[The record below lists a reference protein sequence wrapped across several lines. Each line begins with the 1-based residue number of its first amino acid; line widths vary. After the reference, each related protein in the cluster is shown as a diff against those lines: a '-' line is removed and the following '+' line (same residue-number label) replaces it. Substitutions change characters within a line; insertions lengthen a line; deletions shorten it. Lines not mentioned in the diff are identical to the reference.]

1 MPRMKEQIANRL
13 GVAHVRD
20 TVKQFVA
27 GSVTREQ
34 AMESLQIGQSRL
46 YDLRTYYLA
55 AKAAGDGETWEPG
68 LSGGIHKPTW
78 PDEEQRFLRRAL
90 SPCGESKRYSY
101 AFAASELGRR
111 FGHEVDRGQVRHWA
125 MENGIKV
132 AVPGPR
138 PPAHVR
144 RWQRKAIG
152 ELWQLDATPDRFLG
166 RGRPAYRLLDML
178 DDCSR
183 VQVGCRLY
191 LRECVR
197 SYLDL
202 FYRAFSRYGL
212 PLEIYVDKAGFFRG
226 ENGELTQLGRRLK
239 FYDVSFVFAN
249 APESKGK
256 IERIHLV
263 WQDRLPA
270 RPCGRPCRLP
280 QRLRG
285 PPRDRHDAGR
295 GVEQGDPGGAQ
306 QAPGDPAG
314 RMVGARLVG
323 VVSYGRRQTWTGVP
337 CGRSVLPDGV
347 RERHEGVAVPAHGR
361 HVVHRAQ
368 QAGARGASDHPFQQ
382 QSEGEKDLR
391 TKPEWYKTIPVLKST
406 SFPVLKSTRQPVSVL
421 TPRSGDY
428 DIISATI
435 RNNNAIEG
443 I

>member
-1 MPRMKEQIANRL
+1 MKEQIANRL

-46 YDLRTYYLA
+46 YDLRTSYLA

-68 LSGGIHKPTW
+68 RSGGNHKPTW

-138 PPAHVR
+138 PLAHVR

-166 RGRPAYRLLDML
+166 RGRPAYQLLDML

-191 LRECVR
+191 LRESVR

-270 RPCGRPCRLP
+270 YFEREGIDIDTPLAAINDHVDALVDYRNGFEIHREIGMTPDEAWRKAIQEGRSKLRAIP
-280 QRLRG
+280 QDG
-285 PPRDRHDAGR
+285 WW
-295 GVEQGDPGGAQ
+295 E
-306 QAPGDPAG
+306 
-314 RMVGARLVG
+314 LVWSEWSRT
-323 VVSYGRRQTWTGVP
+323 VVGRR
-337 CGRSVLPDGV
+337 GRVSLADGRFCPTECANGTKVWLCRHIDGTLSIVLNKPEHGV
-347 RERHEGVAVPAHGR
+347 RP
-361 HVVHRAQ
+361 
-368 QAGARGASDHPFQQ
+368 
-382 QSEGEKDLR
+382 
-391 TKPEWYKTIPVLKST
+391 TILFS
-406 SFPVLKSTRQPVSVL
+406 
-421 TPRSGDY
+421 
-428 DIISATI
+428 
-435 RNNNAIEG
+435 NNPKVRKG
-443 I
+443 

>member
-1 MPRMKEQIANRL
+1 MKEQIANRL

-27 GSVTREQ
+27 GLVTRQQ
-34 AMESLQIGQSRL
+34 AMVSLQIGQTRL
-46 YDLRTYYLA
+46 YDLRTSYLA
-55 AKAAGDGETWEPG
+55 AMAAGNGETWEPG
-68 LSGGIHKPTW
+68 LSGGNHKPTW
-78 PDEEQRFLRRAL
+78 SAEEQRFLRRVL
-90 SPCGESKRYSY
+90 SPCGEAKRYSY

-125 MENGIKV
+125 MENGIRI
-132 AVPGPR
+132 AVPKPR
-138 PPAHVR
+138 PLAHVR

-166 RGRPAYRLLDML
+166 RGRPAYQLLDML

-191 LRECVR
+191 LRECVL

-212 PLEIYVDKAGFFRG
+212 PLGIYVDKAGFFRG

-270 RPCGRPCRLP
+270 YFEREGIDIDTPLAAINDHVDALVDYRNGFEIHREIGMTPDEAWRKAIQEGRSKLRAIP
-280 QRLRG
+280 QDG
-285 PPRDRHDAGR
+285 WW
-295 GVEQGDPGGAQ
+295 E
-306 QAPGDPAG
+306 
-314 RMVGARLVG
+314 LVWSEWSRT
-323 VVSYGRRQTWTGVP
+323 VVGRR
-337 CGRSVLPDGV
+337 GRVSLADGRFCPTECANGTKVWLCRHIDGTLSIVLNKPEHGV
-347 RERHEGVAVPAHGR
+347 RPSILFSNNPKVR
-361 HVVHRAQ
+361 
-368 QAGARGASDHPFQQ
+368 
-382 QSEGEKDLR
+382 
-391 TKPEWYKTIPVLKST
+391 KT
-406 SFPVLKSTRQPVSVL
+406 
-421 TPRSGDY
+421 
-428 DIISATI
+428 
-435 RNNNAIEG
+435 
-443 I
+443 

>member
-1 MPRMKEQIANRL
+1 MKEQIANRL

-46 YDLRTYYLA
+46 YDLRTSYLA

-68 LSGGIHKPTW
+68 RSGGNHKPTW

-166 RGRPAYRLLDML
+166 RGRPAYQLLDML

-270 RPCGRPCRLP
+270 YFEREGIDIDTPLAAINDHVDALVDYRNGFEIHREIGMTPDEAWRKAIQEGRSKLRAIP
-280 QRLRG
+280 QDG
-285 PPRDRHDAGR
+285 WW
-295 GVEQGDPGGAQ
+295 E
-306 QAPGDPAG
+306 
-314 RMVGARLVG
+314 LVWSEWSRT
-323 VVSYGRRQTWTGVP
+323 VVGRR
-337 CGRSVLPDGV
+337 GRVSLADGRFCPTECANGTKVWLCRHIDGTLSIVLNKPEHGV
-347 RERHEGVAVPAHGR
+347 RPSILFSNNPKVR
-361 HVVHRAQ
+361 
-368 QAGARGASDHPFQQ
+368 
-382 QSEGEKDLR
+382 
-391 TKPEWYKTIPVLKST
+391 KT
-406 SFPVLKSTRQPVSVL
+406 
-421 TPRSGDY
+421 
-428 DIISATI
+428 
-435 RNNNAIEG
+435 
-443 I
+443 

>member
-1 MPRMKEQIANRL
+1 MKQQIANRL

-20 TVKQFVA
+20 TVMQLVA

-34 AMESLQIGQSRL
+34 AMEDLQIGKTRL
-46 YDLRTYYLA
+46 YELKASYLA
-55 AKAAGDGETWEPG
+55 ARASGAGDKWAPG
-68 LSGGIHKPTW
+68 LSGGDHAEPW
-78 PDEEQRFLRRAL
+78 PDEEQRFLRRVL
-90 SPCGESKRYSY
+90 SPCGETKRYSY

-111 FGHEVDRGQVRHWA
+111 FGHAVDRGQVRHWA
-125 MENGIKV
+125 MENGIKI
-132 AVPGPR
+132 AVPRPR
-138 PPAHVR
+138 PLAHVR

-166 RGRPAYRLLDML
+166 RGRPAYQLLDML

-226 ENGELTQLGRRLK
+226 ENGELTQLGKRLK

-270 RPCGRPCRLP
+270 YFEREGIDIDTPLATVN
-280 QRLRG
+280 
-285 PPRDRHDAGR
+285 DHVDA
-295 GVEQGDPGGAQ
+295 
-306 QAPGDPAG
+306 
-314 RMVGARLVG
+314 LVDYRNG
-323 VVSYGRRQTWTGVP
+323 FETHREIGMTPDEAWNRAIRE
-337 CGRSVLPDGV
+337 GRSKLRAIPQDGWWELVWSEWSRTVVGRHGRVPLADGRFCPTECANGTKVWLCRHMDGTLSIVLNKPEHGV
-347 RERHEGVAVPAHGR
+347 RPSILFSNNPKVR
-361 HVVHRAQ
+361 
-368 QAGARGASDHPFQQ
+368 
-382 QSEGEKDLR
+382 
-391 TKPEWYKTIPVLKST
+391 KT
-406 SFPVLKSTRQPVSVL
+406 
-421 TPRSGDY
+421 
-428 DIISATI
+428 
-435 RNNNAIEG
+435 
-443 I
+443 

>member
-1 MPRMKEQIANRL
+1 MKEQIANRL

-46 YDLRTYYLA
+46 YDLRTSYLA

-68 LSGGIHKPTW
+68 RSGGNHKPTW

-270 RPCGRPCRLP
+270 YFEREGIDIDTPLATVNDHVDALVDYRNGFETHREIGMTPDEAWNRAIREGRSKLRAIP
-280 QRLRG
+280 QDG
-285 PPRDRHDAGR
+285 WW
-295 GVEQGDPGGAQ
+295 E
-306 QAPGDPAG
+306 
-314 RMVGARLVG
+314 LVWSEWSRT
-323 VVSYGRRQTWTGVP
+323 VVGRR
-337 CGRSVLPDGV
+337 GRVSLADGRFCPTECANGTKVWLCRHIDGTLSIVLNKPEHGV
-347 RERHEGVAVPAHGR
+347 RPSILFSNNPKVR
-361 HVVHRAQ
+361 
-368 QAGARGASDHPFQQ
+368 
-382 QSEGEKDLR
+382 
-391 TKPEWYKTIPVLKST
+391 KT
-406 SFPVLKSTRQPVSVL
+406 
-421 TPRSGDY
+421 
-428 DIISATI
+428 
-435 RNNNAIEG
+435 
-443 I
+443 

>member
-1 MPRMKEQIANRL
+1 MKEQIANRL

-46 YDLRTYYLA
+46 YDLRTSYLA

-68 LSGGIHKPTW
+68 RSGGNHKPTW

-90 SPCGESKRYSY
+90 SPCGEAKRYSY

-166 RGRPAYRLLDML
+166 RGRPAYQLLDML

-270 RPCGRPCRLP
+270 YFEREGIDIDTPLAAINDHVDALVDYRNGFEIHREIGMTPDEAWRKAIQEGRSKLRAIP
-280 QRLRG
+280 QDG
-285 PPRDRHDAGR
+285 WW
-295 GVEQGDPGGAQ
+295 E
-306 QAPGDPAG
+306 
-314 RMVGARLVG
+314 LVWSEWSRT
-323 VVSYGRRQTWTGVP
+323 VVGRR
-337 CGRSVLPDGV
+337 GRVSLADGRFCPTECANGTKVWLCRHIDGTLSIVLNKPEHGV
-347 RERHEGVAVPAHGR
+347 RPSILFSNNPKVR
-361 HVVHRAQ
+361 
-368 QAGARGASDHPFQQ
+368 
-382 QSEGEKDLR
+382 
-391 TKPEWYKTIPVLKST
+391 KT
-406 SFPVLKSTRQPVSVL
+406 
-421 TPRSGDY
+421 
-428 DIISATI
+428 
-435 RNNNAIEG
+435 
-443 I
+443 

>member
-1 MPRMKEQIANRL
+1 MKEQIANRL

-46 YDLRTYYLA
+46 YDLRTSYLA

-68 LSGGIHKPTW
+68 RSGGNHKPTW

-166 RGRPAYRLLDML
+166 RGRPSYQLLDML

-270 RPCGRPCRLP
+270 YFEREGIDIDTPLAAINDHVDALVDYRNGFEIHREIGMTPDEAWRKAIQEGRSKLRAIP
-280 QRLRG
+280 QDG
-285 PPRDRHDAGR
+285 WW
-295 GVEQGDPGGAQ
+295 E
-306 QAPGDPAG
+306 
-314 RMVGARLVG
+314 LVWSEWSRT
-323 VVSYGRRQTWTGVP
+323 VVGRR
-337 CGRSVLPDGV
+337 GRVSLADGRFCPTECANGTKVWLCRHIDGTLSIVLNKPEHGV
-347 RERHEGVAVPAHGR
+347 RPSILFSNNPKVR
-361 HVVHRAQ
+361 
-368 QAGARGASDHPFQQ
+368 
-382 QSEGEKDLR
+382 
-391 TKPEWYKTIPVLKST
+391 KT
-406 SFPVLKSTRQPVSVL
+406 
-421 TPRSGDY
+421 
-428 DIISATI
+428 
-435 RNNNAIEG
+435 
-443 I
+443 

>member
-1 MPRMKEQIANRL
+1 MKEQIANRL

-46 YDLRTYYLA
+46 YDLRTSYLA

-68 LSGGIHKPTW
+68 RSGGNHKPTW

-166 RGRPAYRLLDML
+166 KGRPAYQLLDML

-270 RPCGRPCRLP
+270 YFEREGIDIDTPLAAINDHVDALVDYRNGFEIHREIGMTPDEAWRKAIQEGRSKLRAIP
-280 QRLRG
+280 QDG
-285 PPRDRHDAGR
+285 WW
-295 GVEQGDPGGAQ
+295 E
-306 QAPGDPAG
+306 
-314 RMVGARLVG
+314 LVWSEWSRT
-323 VVSYGRRQTWTGVP
+323 VVGRR
-337 CGRSVLPDGV
+337 GRVSLADGRFCPTECANGTKVWLCRHIDGTLSIVLNKPEHGV
-347 RERHEGVAVPAHGR
+347 RPTILFSNNPKVR
-361 HVVHRAQ
+361 
-368 QAGARGASDHPFQQ
+368 
-382 QSEGEKDLR
+382 
-391 TKPEWYKTIPVLKST
+391 KT
-406 SFPVLKSTRQPVSVL
+406 
-421 TPRSGDY
+421 
-428 DIISATI
+428 
-435 RNNNAIEG
+435 
-443 I
+443 

>member
-1 MPRMKEQIANRL
+1 MKEQIANRL

-46 YDLRTYYLA
+46 YDLRTSYLA

-68 LSGGIHKPTW
+68 RSGGNHKPTW

-166 RGRPAYRLLDML
+166 RGRPAYQLLDML

-270 RPCGRPCRLP
+270 YFEREGIDIDTPLAAINDHVDALVDYRNGFEIHREIGMTPDEAWRKAIQEGRSKLRAIP
-280 QRLRG
+280 QDG
-285 PPRDRHDAGR
+285 WW
-295 GVEQGDPGGAQ
+295 E
-306 QAPGDPAG
+306 
-314 RMVGARLVG
+314 LVWSEWSRT
-323 VVSYGRRQTWTGVP
+323 VVGRR
-337 CGRSVLPDGV
+337 GRVSLADGRFCPTECANGTKVWLCRHIDGTLSIVLNKPEHGV
-347 RERHEGVAVPAHGR
+347 RPTILFSNNPKVR
-361 HVVHRAQ
+361 
-368 QAGARGASDHPFQQ
+368 
-382 QSEGEKDLR
+382 
-391 TKPEWYKTIPVLKST
+391 KT
-406 SFPVLKSTRQPVSVL
+406 
-421 TPRSGDY
+421 
-428 DIISATI
+428 
-435 RNNNAIEG
+435 
-443 I
+443 

>member
-1 MPRMKEQIANRL
+1 MKQQIANRL

-20 TVKQFVA
+20 TVMQLVA

-34 AMESLQIGQSRL
+34 AMGDLQIGRTRL
-46 YDLRTYYLA
+46 YELKASYLA
-55 AKAAGDGETWEPG
+55 ARASGAGDKWAPG
-68 LSGGIHKPTW
+68 LSGGDHAEPW
-78 PDEEQRFLRRAL
+78 PDEEQRFLRRVL
-90 SPCGESKRYSY
+90 SPCGESKRYTY

-111 FGHEVDRGQVRHWA
+111 FGHSVDRGQVRHWA
-125 MENGIKV
+125 MEHGIKI

-166 RGRPAYRLLDML
+166 RGRPTYQLLDML

-270 RPCGRPCRLP
+270 YFEREGIDIDTPLAAINDHVDALVDYRNGFEIHREIGMTPDEAWRKAIQEGRSKLRAIP
-280 QRLRG
+280 QDG
-285 PPRDRHDAGR
+285 WW
-295 GVEQGDPGGAQ
+295 E
-306 QAPGDPAG
+306 
-314 RMVGARLVG
+314 LVWSEWSRT
-323 VVSYGRRQTWTGVP
+323 VVGRR
-337 CGRSVLPDGV
+337 GRVSLADGRFCPTECANGTKVWLCRHIDGTVSVVLNKPEHGV
-347 RERHEGVAVPAHGR
+347 RP
-361 HVVHRAQ
+361 
-368 QAGARGASDHPFQQ
+368 SILF
-382 QSEGEKDLR
+382 S
-391 TKPEWYKTIPVLKST
+391 
-406 SFPVLKSTRQPVSVL
+406 
-421 TPRSGDY
+421 
-428 DIISATI
+428 
-435 RNNNAIEG
+435 NNPKVRKG
-443 I
+443 

>member
-1 MPRMKEQIANRL
+1 MKEQIANRL

-46 YDLRTYYLA
+46 YDLRTSYLA

-68 LSGGIHKPTW
+68 RSGGNHKPTW

-125 MENGIKV
+125 MENGIKI
-132 AVPGPR
+132 AVPRPR
-138 PPAHVR
+138 PLAHVR

-166 RGRPAYRLLDML
+166 RGRPAYQLLDML

-270 RPCGRPCRLP
+270 YFEREGIDIDTPLAAINDHVDALVDCRHGFEVHREIGMTPDEAWRKAIQEGRSKLRAIP
-280 QRLRG
+280 QDG
-285 PPRDRHDAGR
+285 WW
-295 GVEQGDPGGAQ
+295 E
-306 QAPGDPAG
+306 
-314 RMVGARLVG
+314 LVWSEWSRT
-323 VVSYGRRQTWTGVP
+323 VVGRR
-337 CGRSVLPDGV
+337 GRVSLADGRFCPTECANGTKVWLCRHIDGTLSIVLNKPEHGV
-347 RERHEGVAVPAHGR
+347 RPSILFSNNPKVR
-361 HVVHRAQ
+361 
-368 QAGARGASDHPFQQ
+368 
-382 QSEGEKDLR
+382 
-391 TKPEWYKTIPVLKST
+391 KT
-406 SFPVLKSTRQPVSVL
+406 
-421 TPRSGDY
+421 
-428 DIISATI
+428 
-435 RNNNAIEG
+435 
-443 I
+443 

>member
-1 MPRMKEQIANRL
+1 MKQQIANRL

-20 TVKQFVA
+20 TIMQLVA
-27 GSVTREQ
+27 GAVTREQ
-34 AMESLQIGQSRL
+34 AMEDLQIGRTRL
-46 YDLRTYYLA
+46 YELKASYLA
-55 AKAAGDGETWEPG
+55 ARASGAGDKWEPG
-68 LSGGIHKPTW
+68 LSGGDHAEPW
-78 PDEEQRFLRRAL
+78 PDEEQRFFRRVL

-125 MENGIKV
+125 MENGIKI
-132 AVPGPR
+132 AVPRPR
-138 PPAHVR
+138 PLAHVR

-166 RGRPAYRLLDML
+166 RGRSAYQLLDML

-270 RPCGRPCRLP
+270 YFEREGIDIDTPLATVNDHVDALVDYRNGFETHREIGMTPDEAWDKAIREGRCKLRAIP
-280 QRLRG
+280 QDG
-285 PPRDRHDAGR
+285 WW
-295 GVEQGDPGGAQ
+295 E
-306 QAPGDPAG
+306 
-314 RMVGARLVG
+314 LVWSEWSRT
-323 VVSYGRRQTWTGVP
+323 VVGRR
-337 CGRSVLPDGV
+337 GRVSLADGRFCPTECANGMKVWLCQHIDDTVSVVLNKPEHGV
-347 RERHEGVAVPAHGR
+347 RP
-361 HVVHRAQ
+361 
-368 QAGARGASDHPFQQ
+368 
-382 QSEGEKDLR
+382 
-391 TKPEWYKTIPVLKST
+391 TILFS
-406 SFPVLKSTRQPVSVL
+406 
-421 TPRSGDY
+421 
-428 DIISATI
+428 
-435 RNNNAIEG
+435 NNPKVRKG
-443 I
+443 

>member
-1 MPRMKEQIANRL
+1 MKEQIANRL

-46 YDLRTYYLA
+46 YDLRTSYLA

-68 LSGGIHKPTW
+68 RSGGNHKPTW

-90 SPCGESKRYSY
+90 SPCGEAKRYSY

-166 RGRPAYRLLDML
+166 RGRPAYQLLDML

-226 ENGELTQLGRRLK
+226 ENGEPTQLGKRLK

-270 RPCGRPCRLP
+270 YFEREGIDIDTPLAAINDHVDALVDYRNGFEIHREIGMTPDEAWRKAIQEGRSKLRAIP
-280 QRLRG
+280 QDG
-285 PPRDRHDAGR
+285 WW
-295 GVEQGDPGGAQ
+295 E
-306 QAPGDPAG
+306 
-314 RMVGARLVG
+314 LVWSEWSRT
-323 VVSYGRRQTWTGVP
+323 VVGRR
-337 CGRSVLPDGV
+337 GRVSLADGRFCPTECANGTKVWLCRHIDGTLSIVLNKPEHGV
-347 RERHEGVAVPAHGR
+347 RPSILFSNNPKVR
-361 HVVHRAQ
+361 
-368 QAGARGASDHPFQQ
+368 
-382 QSEGEKDLR
+382 
-391 TKPEWYKTIPVLKST
+391 KT
-406 SFPVLKSTRQPVSVL
+406 
-421 TPRSGDY
+421 
-428 DIISATI
+428 
-435 RNNNAIEG
+435 
-443 I
+443 

>member
-1 MPRMKEQIANRL
+1 MKEQIANRL

-27 GSVTREQ
+27 GLVTRQQ

-46 YDLRTYYLA
+46 YDLRTSYLA
-55 AKAAGDGETWEPG
+55 AMSAGNGETWEPG
-68 LSGGIHKPTW
+68 LSGGNHKPTW
-78 PDEEQRFLRRAL
+78 SAEEQRFLRRVL
-90 SPCGESKRYSY
+90 SPCGEAKRYSY

-166 RGRPAYRLLDML
+166 RGRPAYQLLDML

-226 ENGELTQLGRRLK
+226 ENGEPTQLGKRLK

-270 RPCGRPCRLP
+270 YFEREGIDIDTPIQTLNEHVESLVDYRNGFEIHREIGMTPDEAWSKAIQEGRSKLRAIP
-280 QRLRG
+280 QDG
-285 PPRDRHDAGR
+285 WW
-295 GVEQGDPGGAQ
+295 E
-306 QAPGDPAG
+306 
-314 RMVGARLVG
+314 LVWSEWSRT
-323 VVSYGRRQTWTGVP
+323 VVGRR
-337 CGRSVLPDGV
+337 GRVSLSDGRFCPTECANGTKVWLCRHIDGTLSIVLNKPEHGV
-347 RERHEGVAVPAHGR
+347 RPSILFSNNPKVR
-361 HVVHRAQ
+361 
-368 QAGARGASDHPFQQ
+368 
-382 QSEGEKDLR
+382 
-391 TKPEWYKTIPVLKST
+391 KT
-406 SFPVLKSTRQPVSVL
+406 
-421 TPRSGDY
+421 
-428 DIISATI
+428 
-435 RNNNAIEG
+435 
-443 I
+443 

>member
-1 MPRMKEQIANRL
+1 MKEQIANRL

-46 YDLRTYYLA
+46 YDLRTSYLA

-68 LSGGIHKPTW
+68 RSGGSHKPTW

-166 RGRPAYRLLDML
+166 RGRPAYQLLDML

-270 RPCGRPCRLP
+270 YFEREGIDIDTPLAAINDHVDALVDYRNGFEIHREIGMTPDEAWRKAIQEGRSKLRAIP
-280 QRLRG
+280 QDG
-285 PPRDRHDAGR
+285 WW
-295 GVEQGDPGGAQ
+295 E
-306 QAPGDPAG
+306 
-314 RMVGARLVG
+314 LVWSEWSRT
-323 VVSYGRRQTWTGVP
+323 VVGRR
-337 CGRSVLPDGV
+337 GRVSLADGRFCPTECANGTKVWLCRHIDGTLSIVLNKPEHGV
-347 RERHEGVAVPAHGR
+347 RPTILFSNNPKVR
-361 HVVHRAQ
+361 
-368 QAGARGASDHPFQQ
+368 
-382 QSEGEKDLR
+382 
-391 TKPEWYKTIPVLKST
+391 KT
-406 SFPVLKSTRQPVSVL
+406 
-421 TPRSGDY
+421 
-428 DIISATI
+428 
-435 RNNNAIEG
+435 
-443 I
+443 

>member
-1 MPRMKEQIANRL
+1 MKEQIANRL

-46 YDLRTYYLA
+46 YDLRTSYLA

-68 LSGGIHKPTW
+68 RSGGNHKPTW
-78 PDEEQRFLRRAL
+78 PDEEQRFLRRVL
-90 SPCGESKRYSY
+90 SPRGESKRYSY

-166 RGRPAYRLLDML
+166 RGRPAYQLLDML

-270 RPCGRPCRLP
+270 YFEREGIDIDTPLAAINDHVDALVDYRNGFEIHREIGMTPDEAWRKAIQEGRSKLRAIP
-280 QRLRG
+280 QDG
-285 PPRDRHDAGR
+285 WW
-295 GVEQGDPGGAQ
+295 E
-306 QAPGDPAG
+306 
-314 RMVGARLVG
+314 LVWSEWSRT
-323 VVSYGRRQTWTGVP
+323 VVGRR
-337 CGRSVLPDGV
+337 GRVSLADGRFCPTECANGTKVWLCRHIDGTLSIVLNKPEHGV
-347 RERHEGVAVPAHGR
+347 RPSILFSNNPKVR
-361 HVVHRAQ
+361 
-368 QAGARGASDHPFQQ
+368 
-382 QSEGEKDLR
+382 
-391 TKPEWYKTIPVLKST
+391 KT
-406 SFPVLKSTRQPVSVL
+406 
-421 TPRSGDY
+421 
-428 DIISATI
+428 
-435 RNNNAIEG
+435 
-443 I
+443 

>member
-1 MPRMKEQIANRL
+1 MKEQIANRL

-46 YDLRTYYLA
+46 YDLRTSYLA

-68 LSGGIHKPTW
+68 RSGGNHKPTW

-125 MENGIKV
+125 MENGIKI
-132 AVPGPR
+132 AVPRPR
-138 PPAHVR
+138 PFAHVR

-166 RGRPAYRLLDML
+166 RGRPAYQLLDML

-270 RPCGRPCRLP
+270 YFEREGIDIDTPLAAINDHVDALVDYRNGFEIHREIGMTPDEAWRKAIQEGRSKLRAIP
-280 QRLRG
+280 QDG
-285 PPRDRHDAGR
+285 WW
-295 GVEQGDPGGAQ
+295 E
-306 QAPGDPAG
+306 
-314 RMVGARLVG
+314 LVWSEWSRT
-323 VVSYGRRQTWTGVP
+323 VVGRR
-337 CGRSVLPDGV
+337 GRVSLADGRFCPTECANGTKVWLCRHIDGTLSIVLNKPEHGV
-347 RERHEGVAVPAHGR
+347 RPSILFSNNPKVR
-361 HVVHRAQ
+361 
-368 QAGARGASDHPFQQ
+368 
-382 QSEGEKDLR
+382 
-391 TKPEWYKTIPVLKST
+391 KT
-406 SFPVLKSTRQPVSVL
+406 
-421 TPRSGDY
+421 
-428 DIISATI
+428 
-435 RNNNAIEG
+435 
-443 I
+443 

>member
-1 MPRMKEQIANRL
+1 MKEQIANRL

-46 YDLRTYYLA
+46 YDLRTSYLA
-55 AKAAGDGETWEPG
+55 AKAAG
-68 LSGGIHKPTW
+68 
-78 PDEEQRFLRRAL
+78 DEEQRFLRRAL
-90 SPCGESKRYSY
+90 SPCGEAKRYSY

-138 PPAHVR
+138 PPAHDR

-166 RGRPAYRLLDML
+166 RGRPAYQLLDML

-270 RPCGRPCRLP
+270 YFEREGIDIDTPLAAINDHVDALVDYRNGFEIHREIGMTPDEAWRKAIQEGRSKLRAIP
-280 QRLRG
+280 QDG
-285 PPRDRHDAGR
+285 WW
-295 GVEQGDPGGAQ
+295 E
-306 QAPGDPAG
+306 
-314 RMVGARLVG
+314 LVWSEWSRT
-323 VVSYGRRQTWTGVP
+323 VVGRR
-337 CGRSVLPDGV
+337 GRVSLADGRFCPTECANGTKVWLCRHIDGTLSIVLNKPEHGV
-347 RERHEGVAVPAHGR
+347 RP
-361 HVVHRAQ
+361 
-368 QAGARGASDHPFQQ
+368 
-382 QSEGEKDLR
+382 
-391 TKPEWYKTIPVLKST
+391 TILFS
-406 SFPVLKSTRQPVSVL
+406 
-421 TPRSGDY
+421 
-428 DIISATI
+428 
-435 RNNNAIEG
+435 NNPKVRKG
-443 I
+443 

>member
-1 MPRMKEQIANRL
+1 MKEQIANRL

-27 GSVTREQ
+27 GLVTRQQ
-34 AMESLQIGQSRL
+34 AMESLQIGRSRL
-46 YDLRTYYLA
+46 YDLRTSYLA

-68 LSGGIHKPTW
+68 LSGGNHKPTW
-78 PDEEQRFLRRAL
+78 PDEEQRFLRRVL
-90 SPCGESKRYSY
+90 SPCGEAKRYSY

-152 ELWQLDATPDRFLG
+152 ELWQLGATPDRFLG

-270 RPCGRPCRLP
+270 YFEREGIDIDTPLATVNDHVDALVDYRNGFEIHREIGMTPDEAWRKAIQEGRSKLRAIP
-280 QRLRG
+280 QDG
-285 PPRDRHDAGR
+285 WW
-295 GVEQGDPGGAQ
+295 E
-306 QAPGDPAG
+306 
-314 RMVGARLVG
+314 LVWSEWSRT
-323 VVSYGRRQTWTGVP
+323 VVGRR
-337 CGRSVLPDGV
+337 GRVSLADGRFCPTECANGTKVWLCRHIDGTLSIVLNKPEHGV
-347 RERHEGVAVPAHGR
+347 RPSILFSNNPKVR
-361 HVVHRAQ
+361 
-368 QAGARGASDHPFQQ
+368 
-382 QSEGEKDLR
+382 
-391 TKPEWYKTIPVLKST
+391 KT
-406 SFPVLKSTRQPVSVL
+406 
-421 TPRSGDY
+421 
-428 DIISATI
+428 
-435 RNNNAIEG
+435 
-443 I
+443 

>member
-1 MPRMKEQIANRL
+1 MWRAKAESWRIICAMKQQIANRL

-20 TVKQFVA
+20 TIMQLVA
-27 GSVTREQ
+27 GAVTREQ
-34 AMESLQIGQSRL
+34 AMEDLQIGRTRL
-46 YDLRTYYLA
+46 YELKASYLA
-55 AKAAGDGETWEPG
+55 ARASGAGDKWEPG
-68 LSGGIHKPTW
+68 LSGGDHAEPW
-78 PDEEQRFLRRAL
+78 PDEEQRFLRRVL
-90 SPCGESKRYSY
+90 SPCGEAKRYTY

-111 FGHEVDRGQVRHWA
+111 FGHSVDRGQVRHWA
-125 MENGIKV
+125 MEHGIKI

-166 RGRPAYRLLDML
+166 RGRPTYQLLDML

-183 VQVGCRLY
+183 RQVGCRLY

-270 RPCGRPCRLP
+270 YFEREGIDIDTPLATVNDHVDALVDYRNGFETHREIGMTPDEAWDKAIREGRCKLRAIP
-280 QRLRG
+280 QDG
-285 PPRDRHDAGR
+285 WW
-295 GVEQGDPGGAQ
+295 E
-306 QAPGDPAG
+306 
-314 RMVGARLVG
+314 LVWSEWSRT
-323 VVSYGRRQTWTGVP
+323 VVGRR
-337 CGRSVLPDGV
+337 GRVSLADGRFCPTECANGMKVWLCQHIDDTVSVVLNKPEHGV
-347 RERHEGVAVPAHGR
+347 RP
-361 HVVHRAQ
+361 
-368 QAGARGASDHPFQQ
+368 
-382 QSEGEKDLR
+382 
-391 TKPEWYKTIPVLKST
+391 TILFS
-406 SFPVLKSTRQPVSVL
+406 
-421 TPRSGDY
+421 
-428 DIISATI
+428 
-435 RNNNAIEG
+435 NNPKVRKG
-443 I
+443 

>member
-1 MPRMKEQIANRL
+1 MKEQIANRL

-46 YDLRTYYLA
+46 YDLRTSYLA

-68 LSGGIHKPTW
+68 RSGGNHKPTW

-90 SPCGESKRYSY
+90 SPCGEAKRYSY

-166 RGRPAYRLLDML
+166 RGRPAYQLLDML

-270 RPCGRPCRLP
+270 YFEREGIDIDTPLAAINDHVDALVDYRNGFEIHREIGMTPDEAWRKAIQEGRSKLRAIP
-280 QRLRG
+280 QDG
-285 PPRDRHDAGR
+285 WW
-295 GVEQGDPGGAQ
+295 E
-306 QAPGDPAG
+306 
-314 RMVGARLVG
+314 LVWSEWSRT
-323 VVSYGRRQTWTGVP
+323 VVGRR
-337 CGRSVLPDGV
+337 GRVSLADGRFCPTECANGTKVWLCRHMDGTLSIVLNKPEHGV
-347 RERHEGVAVPAHGR
+347 RPSILFSNNPKVR
-361 HVVHRAQ
+361 
-368 QAGARGASDHPFQQ
+368 
-382 QSEGEKDLR
+382 
-391 TKPEWYKTIPVLKST
+391 KT
-406 SFPVLKSTRQPVSVL
+406 
-421 TPRSGDY
+421 
-428 DIISATI
+428 
-435 RNNNAIEG
+435 
-443 I
+443 